1 MTAAEL
7 AWWNYQKALERAR
20 HSEEVGDRT
29 GQIIAESSAGRWLS
43 EWVAAEGL
51 TETERPASASP
62 AATSPTAPTA

>member
-7 AWWNYQKALERAR
+7 AYWNWQQAEKREEACRA
-20 HSEEVGDRT
+20 VGDRT

-51 TETERPASASP
+51 TEPASASP
-62 AATSPTAPTA
+62 TATSPTAPTA

>member
-7 AWWNYQKALERAR
+7 AYWNWQQAEKRAEACR
-20 HSEEVGDRT
+20 AVGDRT

-62 AATSPTAPTA
+62 AATSPTAPDA

>member
-7 AWWNYQKALERAR
+7 AWFNYQRAVERAR
-20 HSEEVGDRT
+20 RSEEVGDRT

-51 TETERPASASP
+51 TEPASASP
-62 AATSPTAPTA
+62 TATSPTAPTA